1 MLFPGS
7 TETVVEASPIGKKF
21 QSNKKRPEN
30 LDIGATASVV
40 GLKKLVSVWF
50 INLILFV
57 WLQEPAAGNRAP
69 AWLRTTWLVTAPRGS
84 TVPLTGAWTPT
95 PGRRRS
101 LGLGPTEPPAL
112 PWPPPP
118 RGNLTSVWPIQM
130 IVMFQI
136 DLSQSLSGL
145 VRGISQTWLTRSKYL
160 SNETVSLSVNSLRT
174 FLFLV

>member
-7 TETVVEASPIGKKF
+7 TETVVEASPIGKKC

-40 GLKKLVSVWF
+40 GLEKLVSVWF

-57 WLQEPAAGNRAP
+57 CLQEPAAGAS
-69 AWLRTTWLVTAPRGS
+69 LRTTWLLTAPKGS
-84 TVPLTGAWTPT
+84 TVPLTAAWTPT

-101 LGLGPTEPPAL
+101 HRLGPTEPPAL
-112 PWPPPP
+112 LWPPPP
-118 RGNLTSVWPIQM
+118 QGNLTWAWPLQI

-145 VRGISQTWLTRSKYL
+145 VRGINQTWLCPAQIH
-160 SNETVSLSVNSLRT
+160 
-174 FLFLV
+174 F